1 MQPQQSQDL
10 PTEPVSTVSTL
21 PADILVLDDEMLS
34 HVVGGAMAAG
44 PGGGW
49 A

>member
-10 PTEPVSTVSTL
+10 PTEPVSTVSTA

-34 HVVGGAMAAG
+34 HVVGGAADNG